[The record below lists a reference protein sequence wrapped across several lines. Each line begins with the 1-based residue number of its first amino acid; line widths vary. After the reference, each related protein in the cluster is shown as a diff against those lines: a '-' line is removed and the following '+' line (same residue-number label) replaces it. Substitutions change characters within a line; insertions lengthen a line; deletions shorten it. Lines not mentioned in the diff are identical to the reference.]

1 MSRKPSISLLPIFA
15 LIVFTAIFLALTVRV
30 SFFASEGPDEVAH
43 FYFDRF
49 IAKYGRL
56 PLTNEERS
64 EAGYKADLPPLF
76 YLLAGLTAQQL
87 DLESGPR
94 IRTTRNN
101 PRLQLVAGL
110 DNVKAWRM
118 IKTED
123 PLQGEI
129 LLWYW
134 GRWLTILTG
143 LACLVATFVL
153 LRRLFPDQLWLAVAG
168 VALLGFLPGYIYIS
182 GITSYEPLAG
192 FLMTLFLL
200 LLLHTIRHPARSWSY
215 LGLGLLLGLAALTR
229 HTPWPVLPLVPL
241 LIIWLAVR
249 QGWSWSAMLGRIA
262 LFAVGVL
269 VTFGSWVL
277 YITLYFNRIDELGW
291 FQGILSPLFI
301 GDGSGTTSQQIASV
315 ITGGELGINDF
326 APQSDSFWQWLWIS
340 FSQVWGADWLGGVM
354 LVVWVVAMMGLIRR
368 WPRENDST
376 RWWIVLLLIYIP
388 LLMALPF
395 LRFVFS
401 GNASSMM
408 GQHILFT
415 AGAAMVVLLI
425 YGLTA
430 WSPRSTYVTAGVL
443 LVLAGL
449 YLGRSVD
456 DTFRRSKTTFPVQTV
471 AMADEQP
478 LATFDTIT
486 LLDYAVETDKQLLT
500 VTLHW
505 RAEANSPEDYRWVI
519 SLLNDEGQP
528 QRRWIGQPL
537 NGRYPTRAWLPG
549 DRVRDMVVLPVVDLP
564 PDDYH
569 LQIQVLGELESIETA
584 QRPPVALTT
593 VALDPAPFTPGET
606 VQLDGQTIGYTLWS
620 SEKPD
625 AVYQEYATFLLSTEA
640 QNSDL
645 KFTLI
650 DPDGQSH
657 PPIDHLGAFY
667 TFQIEPNFVSGDYHV
682 QVERWQADQLVAQAE
697 TPSLLHVETEPRQFT
712 PGPITQP
719 LDVNFAG
726 YVTLL
731 GYDLPKSHVQAGESL
746 PVTLHWQARRTI
758 GADLVMFS
766 RLMDAEQNVRGGR
779 DRLVREVYSTL
790 LWASGEVVVDPFAVQ
805 VDADAPDGVYNL
817 VIGLYLPVGE
827 SPVSLPLM
835 QDGQMTDITSVTLG
849 PITVGETPPKP

>member
-430 WSPRSTYVTAGVL
+430 WSPRSTY
-443 LVLAGL
+443 
-449 YLGRSVD
+449 
-456 DTFRRSKTTFPVQTV
+456 
-471 AMADEQP
+471 
-478 LATFDTIT
+478 
-486 LLDYAVETDKQLLT
+486 
-500 VTLHW
+500 
-505 RAEANSPEDYRWVI
+505 
-519 SLLNDEGQP
+519 
-528 QRRWIGQPL
+528 
-537 NGRYPTRAWLPG
+537 
-549 DRVRDMVVLPVVDLP
+549 
-564 PDDYH
+564 
-569 LQIQVLGELESIETA
+569 
-584 QRPPVALTT
+584 
-593 VALDPAPFTPGET
+593 
-606 VQLDGQTIGYTLWS
+606 
-620 SEKPD
+620 
-625 AVYQEYATFLLSTEA
+625 
-640 QNSDL
+640 
-645 KFTLI
+645 
-650 DPDGQSH
+650 
-657 PPIDHLGAFY
+657 
-667 TFQIEPNFVSGDYHV
+667 
-682 QVERWQADQLVAQAE
+682 
-697 TPSLLHVETEPRQFT
+697 
-712 PGPITQP
+712 
-719 LDVNFAG
+719 
-726 YVTLL
+726 
-731 GYDLPKSHVQAGESL
+731 
-746 PVTLHWQARRTI
+746 
-758 GADLVMFS
+758 
-766 RLMDAEQNVRGGR
+766 
-779 DRLVREVYSTL
+779 
-790 LWASGEVVVDPFAVQ
+790 
-805 VDADAPDGVYNL
+805 
-817 VIGLYLPVGE
+817 
-827 SPVSLPLM
+827 
-835 QDGQMTDITSVTLG
+835 
-849 PITVGETPPKP
+849 